1 MVRNAGKFGKPKR
14 GGKKQFTQ
22 NLAESDRAGMW
33 DGAANGSDSDGTTE
47 ESEGSSDEEEEGSE
61 VSDAELNTKLASSSL
76 GGGSTTK
83 PAETNTQTRAERKA
97 AKKIA
102 AGKIP
107 KPTDNKDDDDD
118 DDDDGQGLDLGAGN
132 SNRVAKKSVKINE
145 ISTLESGPLN
155 RKEREAAEKKA
166 AQERYWKLHQAGKTD
181 EAKVDLA
188 RLAKIRQERE
198 QAAAFRKAEAE
209 AKAKEAADRAALSGR
224 KKK

>member
-1 MVRNAGKFGKPKR
+1 
-14 GGKKQFTQ
+14 
-22 NLAESDRAGMW
+22 MW
-33 DGAANGSDSDGTTE
+33 DGEVKDSDSDESEE
-47 ESEGSSDEEEEGSE
+47 ESEESDEESSGEE
-61 VSDAELNTKLASSSL
+61 ELNSKLASTSL
-76 GGGSTTK
+76 GSSSKPPADST
-83 PAETNTQTRAERKA
+83 ETQTRAERKA
-97 AKKIA
+97 AKKVA
-102 AGKIP
+102 AGKAP
-107 KPTDNKDDDDD
+107 KPGNDDENSDDD
-118 DDDDGQGLDLGAGN
+118 QDLGQGN
-132 SNRVAKKSVKINE
+132 SNRVVKKSVKINE
-145 ISTLESGPLN
+145 ISNLDTGTLN